1 MKTDETFESGSPT
14 QERLDALGA
23 GTDMGVAPILPG
35 EATQTPTTQR
45 ELDELYARQESLTGE
60 ASVSP
65 FQASLRR
72 FRRDKRALV
81 SVVVIALIIL
91 IAYVGPFIYM
101 HIGPTIT
108 DGGATGAEVVGP
120 SYYHDF
126 TKPSILIAD
135 APSSATFPLGTDE
148 IGRDILARIMA
159 GVTVSINVAIIV
171 IAFDVVLGLVVGTL
185 AGYYGGWIDT
195 FLARFTDLVFAFPA
209 LLFAILAAA
218 TFGQEF
224 ITRFG
229 FSGRLIVVSLAL
241 AITIWPQMARYV
253 RGQTLQLK
261 EQQFV
266 EAARTV
272 GTSDFGI
279 IMRHIVPNLFNIVLT
294 AATLD
299 IVGVIIGE
307 ATLSLLGL
315 GVADPGSSLGLMI
328 FQGANRIDIQPT
340 EVVWPTILLAII
352 VICFSFIGDGIGDA
366 FNPRSKD

>member
-1 MKTDETFESGSPT
+1 MKTDETFESGTPT
-14 QERLDALGA
+14 QERLEALGA
-23 GTDMGVAPILPG
+23 GADMGMAPVLPG
-35 EATQTPTTQR
+35 EATQAPTTQR
-45 ELDELYARQESLTGE
+45 ELDEIYARQESLTGE

-72 FRRDKRALV
+72 FARDKRAV
-81 SVVVIALIIL
+81 ISVGVIVLIIVIAYI
-91 IAYVGPFIYM
+91 GPFIYT
-101 HIGPTIT
+101 HIGPILPN
-108 DGGATGAEVVGP
+108 GGATGSEVVGP
-120 SYYHDF
+120 GYYHNF
-126 TKPSILIAD
+126 TNISISYAD
-135 APSSATFPLGTDE
+135 LPSSAAFPLGTDGD
-148 IGRDILARIMA
+148 GRDILARMMA
-159 GVTVSINVAIIV
+159 GVTVSINVSIIV
-171 IAFDVVLGLVVGTL
+171 IFFDIVLGLVVGTL
-185 AGYYGGWIDT
+185 AGYFGGWIDT

-229 FSGRLIVVSLAL
+229 YAGRLIVVSLAL

-299 IVGVIIGE
+299 IVGIIIGE

-328 FQGANRIDIQPT
+328 SVGATRIDISPS
-340 EVVWPTILLAII
+340 EVLWPTILLAII
-352 VICFSFIGDGIGDA
+352 VICFSFVGDGIGDA